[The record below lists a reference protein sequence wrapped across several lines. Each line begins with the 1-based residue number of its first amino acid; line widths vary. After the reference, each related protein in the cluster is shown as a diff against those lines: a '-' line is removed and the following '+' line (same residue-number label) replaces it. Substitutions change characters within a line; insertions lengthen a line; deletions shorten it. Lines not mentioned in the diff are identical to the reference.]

1 MGECRSS
8 RKQAGRDSHHR
19 SSKHTR
25 GHFCVATVHYQRTAQ
40 HLCVSNVVRRVA
52 CEPAKTQSAQ
62 CVESKNLVTT
72 DKAASQ
78 LRTYITNIH
87 FVQDLKGER
96 GEWLAAAMVGYDE
109 SSLQNENSD
118 LPGCACFNIWRH
130 RFPARDKNWAL
141 TRHVRTSNV

>member
-25 GHFCVATVHYQRTAQ
+25 GHFCVATVHYRRTAQ
-40 HLCVSNVVRRVA
+40 HLCVSNVVGRVA

-109 SSLQNENSD
+109 SVLCKMKIQTCLD
-118 LPGCACFNIWRH
+118 
-130 RFPARDKNWAL
+130 ARASTFGGIVSQLETKTGL
-141 TRHVRTSNV
+141 